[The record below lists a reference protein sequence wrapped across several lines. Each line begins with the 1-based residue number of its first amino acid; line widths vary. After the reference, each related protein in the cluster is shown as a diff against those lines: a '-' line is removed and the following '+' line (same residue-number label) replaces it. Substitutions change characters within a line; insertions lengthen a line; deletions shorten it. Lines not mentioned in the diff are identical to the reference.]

1 MAQVKYSDIKNK
13 LYDVV
18 NSFDELKL
26 VLQAHTNVK
35 VEEIGFDTLVVN
47 QDGSPFTTA
56 DLDEL
61 FVKVSAQ

>member
-1 MAQVKYSDIKNK
+1 MAQVKYSDIKTK

-18 NSFDELKL
+18 NDFDELKS

-35 VEEIGFDTLVVN
+35 VEEIQFDDLVVN
-47 QDGSPFTTA
+47 QDGSPFTTT

-61 FVKVSAQ
+61 FAKVSAQ